1 VSGVTESEYPA
12 SVMAALLEAARRR
25 NPLPS
30 GTAAVGVGLIVAG
43 LSAYG
48 TLFVAN
54 KALSDVQYSPLGAL
68 WSLVFLAGPGLFLPF
83 EQEISRA
90 LAERRARRLGGA
102 PVVRRAGTLGLGLLL
117 GVLVLL
123 ILSARWLVEH
133 LFDGQIMLLVGLAL
147 GVAGALAGHVTRG
160 CMSGT
165 GHFRG
170 YGTYL
175 GADGFIRVLGA
186 VVCLVAGV
194 TIAGPFGIA
203 IGIAGLLAVP
213 VALRVEKPE
222 LEEGPEA
229 ALSEVGSAL
238 LLLLIASLCAF
249 AIMNIGPVL
258 VKLLAD
264 DTQSAAAGRFV
275 NGVVVARI
283 PLFLFQA
290 VQASLLPKLSGLAH
304 SGQLGDFRYG
314 LRRLLV
320 AVAGLAFVG
329 TVAGAVLGPFVVQT
343 MFPGSDLGA
352 RTMGLLAA
360 GAGLYMLAMACAQA
374 LIALGG
380 HADQAA
386 GWFLGCVALAIT
398 VLISSEDVFFRVELS
413 LFAGS
418 AVSLIVMGVLLIRRL
433 TAAGPLH
440 VDSGDFV
447 EAIHDVAI
455 EP

>member
-1 VSGVTESEYPA
+1 
-12 SVMAALLEAARRR
+12 MAALLEAARRR

-48 TLFVAN
+48 FLFVAN
-54 KALSDVQYSPLGAL
+54 IALSDAEYSPLGAL

-90 LAERRARRLGGA
+90 LAERRARKLGGA
-102 PVVRRAGTLGLGLLL
+102 PVVRRAGTLGVGLLL
-117 GVLVLL
+117 GVLVVL
-123 ILSARWLVEH
+123 ILSARWIVDH
-133 LFDGQIMLLVGLAL
+133 LFDGQILLLVGLAL
-147 GVAGALAGHVTRG
+147 GLAGALAGHLTRG
-160 CMSGT
+160 SMSGT
-165 GHFRG
+165 GRFKG

-175 GADGFIRVLGA
+175 GADGFIRVMGA

-203 IGIAGLLAVP
+203 VGIAGLLAVP
-213 VALRVEKPE
+213 VALRVQKPE
-222 LEEGPEA
+222 LEEGPESP
-229 ALSEVGSAL
+229 LSEVGSAL
-238 LLLLIASLCAF
+238 VLLLVASLCAF

-264 DTQSAAAGRFV
+264 DSQSAAAGHFV
-275 NGVVVARI
+275 NGVVIARI

-290 VQASLLPKLSGLAH
+290 VQASLLPKLSGLAS
-304 SGQLGDFRYG
+304 SGQLGDFRSG

-320 AVAGLAFVG
+320 AVAGLAVAG
-329 TVAGAVLGPFVVQT
+329 TIVGAVLGPFVVDT
-343 MFPGSDLGA
+343 MFPGSDLGT

-360 GAGLYMLAMACAQA
+360 GAGLYMLAVACAQA

-398 VLISSEDVFFRVELS
+398 VLISSQDVFFRVELA
-413 LFAGS
+413 LLAGS
-418 AVSLIVMGVLLIRRL
+418 AAALVVMGILLVRRL

-440 VDSGDFV
+440 VDSGDLI

>member
-1 VSGVTESEYPA
+1 
-12 SVMAALLEAARRR
+12 MAALLEAARRR

-48 TLFVAN
+48 FLFVAN
-54 KALSDVQYSPLGAL
+54 IALSDAEYSPLGAL

-102 PVVRRAGTLGLGLLL
+102 PVVRRAGTLGVGLLL
-117 GVLVLL
+117 GVLVVL
-123 ILSARWLVEH
+123 ILSARWIVDH
-133 LFDGQIMLLVGLAL
+133 LFDGQILLLVGLAL
-147 GVAGALAGHVTRG
+147 GLAGALAGHLTRG
-160 CMSGT
+160 SMSGT
-165 GHFRG
+165 GRFKG

-175 GADGFIRVLGA
+175 GADGFIRVMGA

-203 IGIAGLLAVP
+203 VGIAGLLAVP
-213 VALRVEKPE
+213 VALRVQKPE
-222 LEEGPEA
+222 LEDGPESP
-229 ALSEVGSAL
+229 LSEVGSAL
-238 LLLLIASLCAF
+238 VLLLVASLCAF

-264 DTQSAAAGRFV
+264 DSQSAAAGHFV
-275 NGVVVARI
+275 NGVVIARI

-290 VQASLLPKLSGLAH
+290 VQASLLPKLSGLAS
-304 SGQLGDFRYG
+304 SGQLGDFRSG

-320 AVAGLAFVG
+320 AVAGLAVVG
-329 TVAGAVLGPFVVQT
+329 TIVGAVLGPFVVDT

-398 VLISSEDVFFRVELS
+398 VLISSQDVFFRVELA
-413 LFAGS
+413 LLAGS
-418 AVSLIVMGVLLIRRL
+418 AAALVVMGVLLVRRL

-440 VDSGDFV
+440 VDSGDLI

>member
-1 VSGVTESEYPA
+1 
-12 SVMAALLEAARRR
+12 MAALLEAARRR

-54 KALSDVQYSPLGAL
+54 KALSDVEYSPLGAL

-102 PVVRRAGTLGLGLLL
+102 PVVRRAGTLGVGLLL
-117 GVLVLL
+117 GVLVVL
-123 ILSARWLVEH
+123 ILSARWIVDH
-133 LFDGQIMLLVGLAL
+133 LFDGQILLLVGLAL
-147 GVAGALAGHVTRG
+147 GLAGALAGHLTRG
-160 CMSGT
+160 SMSGT
-165 GHFRG
+165 GRFKG

-175 GADGFIRVLGA
+175 GADGFIRVMGA

-203 IGIAGLLAVP
+203 VGIAGLLAVP
-213 VALRVEKPE
+213 VALRVQKPE
-222 LEEGPEA
+222 LEDGPESP
-229 ALSEVGSAL
+229 LSEVGSAL
-238 LLLLIASLCAF
+238 VLLLVASVCAF

-264 DTQSAAAGRFV
+264 DSQSAAAGYFV
-275 NGVVVARI
+275 NGVVIARI
-283 PLFLFQA
+283 PLILFQA
-290 VQASLLPKLSGLAH
+290 VQASLLPKLSGLAS
-304 SGQLGDFRYG
+304 SGQLGDFRSG

-320 AVAGLAFVG
+320 AVAGLAAVG
-329 TVAGAVLGPFVVQT
+329 TIVGAVLGPFVVDT

-386 GWFLGCVALAIT
+386 GWFLGCVALGIT
-398 VLISSEDVFFRVELS
+398 VLISSQDVFFRVELA
-413 LFAGS
+413 LLAGS
-418 AVSLIVMGVLLIRRL
+418 AAALVVMGILLVRRL

-440 VDSGDFV
+440 VDSGDLI

>member
-1 VSGVTESEYPA
+1 
-12 SVMAALLEAARRR
+12 MAALLEAARRR

-30 GTAAVGVGLIVAG
+30 GTAVVGAGLIVAG

-48 TLFVAN
+48 FLFVAN
-54 KALSDVQYSPLGAL
+54 KALSADEYSPLGAL

-90 LAERRARRLGGA
+90 LAERRARKLGGA
-102 PVVRRAGTLGLGLLL
+102 PVVRRAGTLGVGLLL

-123 ILSARWLVEH
+123 ILSARWLVDH
-133 LFDGQIMLLVGLAL
+133 LFDGQILLLVGLAL
-147 GVAGALAGHVTRG
+147 GLAAALAGHVTRG
-160 CMSGT
+160 ALSGT
-165 GHFRG
+165 GQFKG

-175 GADGFIRVLGA
+175 GADGFIRVLGG

-203 IGIAGLLAVP
+203 VGVAGLLAVP
-213 VALRVEKPE
+213 VALRVQKPV
-222 LEEGPEA
+222 LEEGPESP
-229 ALSEVGSAL
+229 LSEVGSAL
-238 LLLLIASLCAF
+238 VLLLVASLCAF

-258 VKLLAD
+258 VKLLSGE
-264 DTQSAAAGRFV
+264 TESAAAGHFV
-275 NGVVVARI
+275 NGVVIARI

-304 SGQLGDFRYG
+304 SGQFGDFRSG
-314 LRRLLV
+314 LRRLLI
-320 AVAGLAFVG
+320 AVAGLAALG
-329 TVAGAVLGPFVVQT
+329 TVAGAVLGPFVVET

-380 HADQAA
+380 HADQAV
-386 GWFLGCVALAIT
+386 GWFLGCVALGIT
-398 VLISSEDVFFRVELS
+398 VLVSSQDVFFRVELA

-418 AVSLIVMGVLLIRRL
+418 AAALVVMGILLIRRL
-433 TAAGPLH
+433 TTAGPLRL
-440 VDSGDFV
+440 DEGDLI
-447 EAIHDVAI
+447 EAIHDVAF